1 MKQIALRFENKAST
15 LTFFT
20 KLKLPN
26 FSNHNIAAKE
36 IFFTQRK
43 PLNYLLNVE
52 KLHFEII
59 CNFLCVVIDVITKI

>member
-1 MKQIALRFENKAST
+1 MKQIALRFENKSST

-26 FSNHNIAAKE
+26 FFNHYIAAKE
-36 IFFTQRK
+36 IFFYPEKTTK
-43 PLNYLLNVE
+43 LLNVE